1 MNGEIQ
7 QMDELFMVIPC
18 FICYILF
25 ILLILT
31 WQQISFLKK
40 DVRKLEQET
49 SDLRYR
55 R

>member
-1 MNGEIQ
+1 MN
-7 QMDELFMVIPC
+7 ELFMIIPC

-40 DVRKLEQET
+40 DVRKAEKDISNLT
-49 SDLRYR
+49 YR
-55 R
+55 K